1 MQNTRT
7 ENGRS
12 LKTRNIK
19 SKVMPEGP
27 PIVLMKEDLQKFAGE
42 KVIEVKGSSITETS
56 EIKGHILREVKT
68 FGKQTFLIF
77 DKANIRIHLLMFGS
91 YSLTENKAQAHT
103 LKLGL
108 EFKSGGMYFY
118 TCNVKL
124 VDPEFLSGLDW
135 EADVMSDAWDPEKAK
150 KKLKDRPKM
159 MACDALMDQD
169 IFAGVGNIIKNEA
182 LFRVGIHPETLVG
195 HLPPSKLKAMID
207 EARTYSFDF
216 KKWKKDNVLKKNFQV
231 YHEKKC
237 PKCGEEILKKETG
250 TTKRTSFFCK
260 NDQKLY

>member
-1 MQNTRT
+1 
-7 ENGRS
+7 
-12 LKTRNIK
+12 
-19 SKVMPEGP
+19 MPEGP

-42 KVIEVKGSSITETS
+42 KVLDVKGSSITETS
-56 EIKGHILREVKT
+56 QIQGHVLREIRT
-68 FGKQTFLIF
+68 HGKQTFLIF

-91 YSLTENKAQAHT
+91 YSLTENKAHTHT

-108 EFKSGGMYFY
+108 EFKNGGMYFY

-124 VDPEFLSGLDW
+124 VNPEFLSVLDW

-159 MACDALMDQD
+159 MVCDALMDQD